1 MRFFA
6 CGREDGCFAAP
17 AASTLFVSDGD
28 NFVLRHE

>member
-6 CGREDGCFAAP
+6 CGREGSFAAA

-28 NFVLRHE
+28 NFVPRHE